1 MTFHYLMTLL
11 LLVGLVGLALHYDYD
26 EDDDDND
33 EDDEPPS
40 HTPVGGFWPVST
52 CVGPCQ
58 GNVNRN
64 ANKPLCCGL
73 VVSLHMCGAVPKTWQ
88 YADAL
93 DMPAS
98 LRSHQILGVG
108 QL

>member
-40 HTPVGGFWPVST
+40 HTPVSG
-52 CVGPCQ
+52 
-58 GNVNRN
+58 
-64 ANKPLCCGL
+64 
-73 VVSLHMCGAVPKTWQ
+73 
-88 YADAL
+88 
-93 DMPAS
+93 
-98 LRSHQILGVG
+98 
-108 QL
+108 